1 MPGTLL
7 EIPKPKDLPST
18 KFQVMQINPLFNKLI
33 NNISNKS
40 MQKAIEPFKLFHFS
54 KQPKLTDTY
63 LFHAILLLSLVFF
76 TMVQPARA
84 QSIEAKTITL
94 NLKNVPLKAA
104 LDEIQKQSGFR
115 FLYNNDIKEYEQLRI
130 THNTQKITVK
140 SAVELVL
147 KNTALQYSLK
157 DGFILIKKGAKV
169 TSTPAPRQEQTNTQQ
184 PGRISGKVVDDRG
197 EPLIGASIRVAG
209 NNSIATQSATDGS
222 YSLSV
227 KPGTYALEVSYIS
240 FQTQR
245 ITDIVVKDNSN
256 TPLTISM
263 KAETNTLQQV
273 VVSSGYK
280 KASVAGLYAEQK
292 NRASVSD
299 GISAEQIARTP
310 DNNMGQVLKRVS
322 GVTTVDNKY
331 VVVRGLSERYNQA
344 MVDGVVL
351 PSTNMNRRNFSFD
364 VVPQELVSNV
374 VVNKTA
380 TPDLS
385 AEFSGG
391 QISVNTMDIPTE
403 NFTTISIGTGM
414 NSQSTGKDF
423 LMLGERKGGD
433 YLGLNNNQRK
443 EPTGLQPWKF
453 PSGIKTP
460 PLGPNGN
467 YPALPPGSPVSG
479 YDELEL
485 IPGSGIPYTSLDAI
499 AQSKRLD
506 ASGLSVN
513 RYKALPFQN
522 ARFALGRVYELKNNL
537 RFGFSGGAT
546 YRNQQTI
553 VEFNNVR
560 NQTGG
565 GSPTAPYSN
574 YMDSVENGGGKSY
587 RFNSTIGAALNLG
600 LQGNKFKIALKNM
613 YSRIFDDNFNEAYR
627 LSHGDDNLNK
637 YREMF
642 QDPQVT
648 QVWQHKLEGEN
659 LLGAT
664 GVKMAYT
671 GGITRIGQQNTDQR
685 RLTYRQT
692 LDYDGVEYFQTP
704 NVYYPDRL
712 DDDYD
717 YRMWT
722 DVKETDYNWGLN
734 FSKDFAVGKDV
745 KTTAKIG
752 YNGWYKH
759 RTLGVN
765 RMIPYGTGTS
775 LVEQPY
781 PTVLHPDN
789 IGFGQNQVYYFAEGL
804 NAPVFD
810 GTMKTNAVYAMLDQR
825 FFKKLR
831 LVYGARMENYNLGN
845 RQEDYARERFGTD
858 YELFMTTGEKN
869 WRALPSANLT
879 YSLTSKM
886 NVRAAY
892 SKTAIRP
899 DFRET
904 AYFGFYDYEL
914 DANISGR
921 QLVSTIVD
929 NFDLRYEWYPQ
940 AGEIISVSGFYKKL
954 NDPIE
959 LVMFRDGFYRFQNQY
974 AATNYG
980 VEMEIR
986 KSLGFIADKPWLH
999 NLTIFGNGTLIKS
1012 KVEVQTEPLPG
1023 ETGVASKLP
1032 SQNRPLYGQA
1042 PWIING
1048 GIAYQDDIFGFTA
1061 SYNKSGHRSN
1071 TIHASPSYVEY
1082 ENGRNLLDLQ
1092 VSAKVWKQKAEVK
1105 LNVGNLLNEYI
1116 LFYQNISAYES
1127 DERDE
1132 NNQLIHKLVNG
1143 TTAYEKDKDR
1153 VTYRA
1158 KTGRNITLS
1167 FTYNF

>member
-1 MPGTLL
+1 
-7 EIPKPKDLPST
+7 
-18 KFQVMQINPLFNKLI
+18 
-33 NNISNKS
+33 
-40 MQKAIEPFKLFHFS
+40 MQKAS
-54 KQPKLTDTY
+54 KQY
-63 LFHAILLLSLVFF
+63 ACFQILSKTILIRGIMLPEKTRFFMRLSTIVLIFQLVFAGSVLSAS
-76 TMVQPARA
+76 TASA
-84 QSIEAKTITL
+84 QNLDQQVTL
-94 NLKNVPLKAA
+94 NLKGASLREA
-104 LDEIQKQSGFR
+104 LTAIEKQSDIR
-115 FLYNNDIKEYEQLRI
+115 FIAQSALLQGQSKKVNLSASRI
-130 THNTQKITVK
+130 TVRQAIGNLLDNTNLRYRL
-140 SAVELVL
+140 VEGHVVIEP
-147 KNTALQYSLK
+147 K
-157 DGFILIKKGAKV
+157 
-169 TSTPAPRQEQTNTQQ
+169 PAPKPEPKQQ
-184 PGRISGKVVDDRG
+184 QNGRISGKVIDDRG
-197 EPLIGASIRVAG
+197 EPLIGASIRVVG
-209 NNSIATQSATDGS
+209 NNSVATQSATDGS
-222 YSLSV
+222 YSLSL
-227 KPGTYALEVSYIS
+227 KPGTYTLEISYIS

-245 ITDIVVKDNSN
+245 ITDVQVKENNN

-344 MVDGVVL
+344 MIDGVTL
-351 PSTNMNRRNFSFD
+351 PSTSMNRRNFSFD
-364 VVPQELVSNV
+364 VVPQELVSSV

-380 TPDLS
+380 TPDMS

-414 NSQSTGKDF
+414 NTQSTGKDF

-433 YLGLNNNQRK
+433 YLGLNSNQRK
-443 EPTGLQPWKF
+443 EPTGLQSWRF
-453 PSGIKTP
+453 PSGITTP
-460 PLGPNGN
+460 PLGPNGS
-467 YPALPPGSPVSG
+467 YPPNLPA
-479 YDELEL
+479 DAEL
-485 IPGSGIPYTSLDAI
+485 IPGSGVPYTSLNAI

-513 RYKALPFQN
+513 RYKTVPFQN
-522 ARFALGRVYELKNNL
+522 ARFALGRVYDLKNDM

-553 VEFNNVR
+553 VDFNNVR
-560 NQTGG
+560 NQIGG
-565 GSPTAPYSN
+565 GSPTAEYSN

-587 RFNSTIGAALNLG
+587 RFNSTIGAALNVG
-600 LQGNKFKIALKNM
+600 LQGNNFKVALKNM

-664 GVKMAYT
+664 GVKLAYT
-671 GGITRIGQQNTDQR
+671 GGITLIGQQNTDQR
-685 RLTYRQT
+685 RLTYRET
-692 LDYDGVEYFQTP
+692 LKIGDKEYFQTP
-704 NVYYPDRL
+704 NVYNPGRL

-734 FSKDFAVGKDV
+734 FSKDFALGNDV

-752 YNGWYKH
+752 YNGWHKH

-789 IGFGQNQVYYFAEGL
+789 IGFGQDQVYYYAEGL
-804 NAPVFD
+804 NAPAFD
-810 GTMKTNAVYAMLDQR
+810 GTMETHAAYAMLDQR

-831 LVYGARMENYNLGN
+831 LVYGVRMENYNLGN

-879 YSLTSKM
+879 YSLTSQM

-921 QLVSTIVD
+921 QLVSTIVG
-929 NFDLRYEWYPQ
+929 NFDLRYEWYPK

-999 NLTIFGNGTLIKS
+999 NLTIFGNGTWIKS

-1023 ETGVASKLP
+1023 ESGVASKLP

-1071 TIHASPSYVEY
+1071 TIHANPSYVEY

-1127 DERDE
+1127 DERDA
-1132 NNQLIHKLVNG
+1132 NNHLIHNLVNG

-1158 KTGRNITLS
+1158 KTGQNITLS
-1167 FTYNF
+1167 FTYKF